1 MPPCWGAIKCALK
14 DRFHI
19 FICVEPF
26 TGLRHPM
33 PPRALAK
40 WRREA
45 YLPKEP
51 IGGRTGFD
59 GDVETGAAG
68 RGAAGLVKSGN
79 KSNCQQRLRLR
90 LRCLI
95 TARQRP
101 PRRSRRAGPRLI
113 TPCGDIYQAGR
124 DRCPPGSSARRL
136 PAGLPSCAWS
146 GAIRTVKA
154 ILDLSL

>member
-1 MPPCWGAIKCALK
+1 
-14 DRFHI
+14 
-19 FICVEPF
+19 
-26 TGLRHPM
+26 M

-90 LRCLI
+90 LRCLGSEATDRI
-95 TARQRP
+95 
-101 PRRSRRAGPRLI
+101 
-113 TPCGDIYQAGR
+113 AGR
-124 DRCPPGSSARRL
+124 AARDH
-136 PAGLPSCAWS
+136 A
-146 GAIRTVKA
+146 
-154 ILDLSL
+154 